1 MIIFDPIDTWKR
13 TRIPGGSYALRE
25 LLVPSFQKGRQV
37 YTSPSVMELRDIC
50 QRELDTLWDE
60 SRRLV
65 NPQEVYVDLSE
76 KLYTLKKQLLDEMG
90 TETLKKK

>member
-1 MIIFDPIDTWKR
+1 M
-13 TRIPGGSYALRE
+13 
-25 LLVPSFQKGRQV
+25 

>member
-1 MIIFDPIDTWKR
+1 MLFR
-13 TRIPGGSYALRE
+13 S
-25 LLVPSFQKGRQV
+25 
-37 YTSPSVMELRDIC
+37 
-50 QRELDTLWDE
+50 WDE